1 MRREVK
7 IPVRSQGR
15 VESAPRKWPAFRWDW
30 LVVLFT
36 LVVLC
41 RMVTDG
47 DWNLFQPAGYMEEFY
62 DAQAQSLLHGRIDVV
77 KEAID
82 REAFVRNG
90 KYYGYFGPTPALAR
104 IPLNVLL
111 PGMYG
116 RWSRFSMWL
125 GSAVILAS
133 LMLLFRRLEELLQ
146 LKGRL
151 WGLLRGTLTV
161 AVALGSTNLFLVME
175 SKVYQEAIMW
185 GSALAFAHAVCLLC
199 FLLDPKG
206 KWLAL
211 ACAAAFLSFFA
222 RVSSGAGTLLALLIV
237 DLALLLPSGRF
248 REFWGVPAVATKRRV
263 VAVLTA
269 TLVVSSV
276 LWAGLNYWKFGIW
289 FTSQP
294 LNITIDSDPW
304 RMQRTKGDAASLLNI
319 PMTLPIYFWLPNVE
333 FQAAFPWAW
342 LKPVDRDLAQRYPY
356 AHFDGIEPVG
366 SLPFTVPALFVAALA
381 GSGLCFLG
389 GRRQR
394 PGVSGAPLCVIQ
406 PSLRAFRAPLCGA
419 FAGIFLVLT
428 WGYISYRYM
437 QDALPWLA
445 LGAAIA
451 VAHIPLAERK
461 WMRHALTGLLLAG
474 TAYGVWVNG
483 AFAVVQKRIY
493 AFPEPDTKHLE
504 FLDMAAAIQ
513 HGGVSGWLHHVTHW
527 RTYIYAADYKRG
539 NVSAD
544 GAKFTRRADHSVI
557 FRDGPPPGAAEY
569 EVTIPEPGLYEFSLV
584 YASADSRPLRFFLNG
599 REAPKTICAE
609 PTGGFTEAYQRW
621 APAASSRLSAGVK
634 TFALVSAG
642 EFPVVRMIR
651 VVRID

>member
-1 MRREVK
+1 
-7 IPVRSQGR
+7 
-15 VESAPRKWPAFRWDW
+15 
-30 LVVLFT
+30 VVLFA

-47 DWNLFQPAGYMEEFY
+47 DWNLFPHAGYMEEFY
-62 DAQAQSLLHGRIDVV
+62 DAQAQSLLHGRIDVA

-104 IPLNVLL
+104 LPLNAIL

-125 GSAVILAS
+125 GSAVILAA
-133 LMLLFRRLEELLQ
+133 LMLLFRRLEKLLG

-151 WGLLRGTLTV
+151 WGLLRGTVTV

-185 GSALAFAHAVCLLC
+185 GSALALAHAVCLVC
-199 FLLDPKG
+199 FLLEPRG

-222 RVSSGAGTLLALLIV
+222 RVSSGAGTLLALAIV
-237 DLALLLPSGRF
+237 DLALVIPSGRF
-248 REFWGVPAVATKRRV
+248 RKSWGVPEPASKRRV
-263 VAVLTA
+263 VAALTA
-269 TLVVSSV
+269 TLVVSGV

-294 LNITIDSDPW
+294 LGITIDSDPQ

-319 PMTLPIYFWLPNVE
+319 PVTLPIYFWEPNVE
-333 FQAAFPWAW
+333 FKAPFPWAY
-342 LKPVDRDLAQRYPY
+342 LKPGDRNLSARYPCS
-356 AHFDGIEPVG
+356 HFDGIEPVG

-381 GSGLCFLG
+381 GSCLCFVRLG
-389 GRRQR
+389 RQDPRGR
-394 PGVSGAPLCVIQ
+394 
-406 PSLRAFRAPLCGA
+406 LRVFRAPLCGA
-419 FAGIFLVLT
+419 MAGIFLILT
-428 WGYISYRYM
+428 WGYITYRYV

-445 LGAAIA
+445 LGSAIA
-451 VAHIPLAERK
+451 VAIIPLVKRK
-461 WMRHALTGLLLAG
+461 WMQYCLTGLLLGG
-474 TAYGVWVNG
+474 TAYGVWVNA
-483 AFAVVQKRIY
+483 AFAVVQKRFY
-493 AFPEPDTKHLE
+493 AFPEQDTKRLE
-504 FLDMAAAIQ
+504 FLDMAAAMQ
-513 HGGVSGWLHHVTHW
+513 SGGVRGWLQYLTHW
-527 RTYIYAADYKRG
+527 RTYIYAADYQRG

-544 GAKFTRRADHSVI
+544 GARFTTRADHSVI

-569 EVTIPEPGLYEFSLV
+569 AVTIPEAGLYEFSLV
-584 YASADSRPLRFFLNG
+584 YASADSRPLRFYLNG
-599 REAPKTICAE
+599 REVVQSICAE
-609 PTGGFTEAYQRW
+609 PTGGFTEDRQRW
-621 APAASSRLSAGVK
+621 APAGLFRLSGGGK

-651 VVRID
+651 VVRRD